1 MVHKNTHKRK
11 LESTKMAKNSM
22 KGARRRYNELKKKG
36 KKGPKERTEAKAT
49 EDRRDWGIYLA
60 AH

>member
-1 MVHKNTHKRK
+1 
-11 LESTKMAKNSM
+11 MAK
-22 KGARRRYNELKKKG
+22 KITQNESKKEKQMNERLE
-36 KKGPKERTEAKAT
+36 KRTEPKAT

>member
-1 MVHKNTHKRK
+1 MKVERWPKTQN
-11 LESTKMAKNSM
+11 ESKEEERM
-22 KGARRRYNELKKKG
+22 NERL
-36 KKGPKERTEAKAT
+36 KERTGAKAT

>member
-1 MVHKNTHKRK
+1 MKPKTKSEKNKNHEKR
-11 LESTKMAKNSM
+11 L
-22 KGARRRYNELKKKG
+22 
-36 KKGPKERTEAKAT
+36 KERTEAKGT